1 MEWAPFRYAVVG
13 LVTGG
18 LMLLAAWLFSGF
30 VGVSNALA
38 VLNFPATAFSV
49 VVSGNV
55 HAPSDVAFFLG
66 VFAQWFILGYIAAW
80 LYGKFRSN
88 RHVDV

>member
-13 LVTGG
+13 LVAGG

-38 VLNFPATAFSV
+38 VLNFPAMAFGA

-55 HAPSDVAFFLG
+55 HAPSEAAFLLG

-80 LYGKFRSN
+80 LYGKFRGN
-88 RHVDV
+88 GQVDV